1 MSTHEHF
8 AEDLALYA
16 LDALQGEDRLRLEQ
30 HLAECAACRLE
41 LEQLRGDT
49 ALLALS
55 ATGPRPPARARQRL
69 LDAVAGEAKAGA
81 VSSTPSTSLPLRQPQ
96 GGLPGKEREKHG
108 TSVSWW
114 GWLGWAA
121 TAAVVIFALALWREN
136 SALRQ
141 SLASAASH
149 SEESQREMDELR
161 KIAAPILEPEA
172 QRVTLVSAKA
182 PPQPQGKAFYL
193 KNRSSL
199 VFLANNMPALPPQKA
214 YELWLIPKSGAP
226 IPAGVFKPDAH
237 GSASVVNP
245 PLPAGVEAKAF
256 AITIENEAGS
266 SAPTSA
272 IVMSGAGE

>member
-1 MSTHEHF
+1 MNEHEQY

-16 LDALQGEDRLRLEQ
+16 VDALQGEERVQIEQ
-30 HLAECAACRLE
+30 HLATCAACRLE

-55 ATGPRPPARARQRL
+55 ATGPRPPQRARQRL
-69 LDAVAGEAKAGA
+69 LDAVAREPRTVSSGRTDQAASRAAQGSSQERGIGLWGWVGWAVTAVLVVFA
-81 VSSTPSTSLPLRQPQ
+81 VS
-96 GGLPGKEREKHG
+96 
-108 TSVSWW
+108 
-114 GWLGWAA
+114 
-121 TAAVVIFALALWREN
+121 LWQEN

-141 SLASAASH
+141 TLASATSQVT
-149 SEESQREMDELR
+149 ESRREAEELR

-172 QRVTLVSAKA
+172 QRVTLVAVKA

-193 KNRSSL
+193 RNRSSL

-214 YELWLIPKSGAP
+214 YELWLIPVSGAP

-245 PLPAGVEAKAF
+245 PLPAGTEAKAF
-256 AITIENEAGS
+256 AITVENETGAATPT
-266 SAPTSA
+266 AP
-272 IVMSGAGE
+272 ILMMGAGE